1 MEINLFS
8 KCIRELIVE
17 NDRVDVPYLGTFTAE
32 MVPAAYSDRQTTIHP
47 PYRKM
52 SFHKGEV
59 ALSEGKMLLDKVS
72 AEAGVSLDQA
82 GVELGWCLSRLCSE
96 LEGSKNCKLPGLGV
110 MRANSRNEFFFV
122 PDDDLDIWPDGLG
135 FEPIS
140 IKISEK
146 PHKSEAIVEP
156 EPVPKQEPEATFEE
170 PEPEAKIELEPV
182 VEEPDP
188 EPVVAEPEAT
198 PDEPEPE
205 ATLEPEATH
214 EPEATPDEPEPE
226 ATPEPE
232 SAPEPAAEPAAQ
244 PAAQPV
250 PEPTAT
256 PVADPAPVPAPLTA
270 PAAEPAPHRRRSSRR
285 TRKTLRTILIVLG
298 VLVVLFIA
306 ASYLFT
312 EQMSPILDP
321 LLYSKEELELLGR

>member
-96 LEGSKNCKLPGLGV
+96 LEGSKSCKLPGLGV

-156 EPVPKQEPEATFEE
+156 ESVPEQEPEA
-170 PEPEAKIELEPV
+170 A
-182 VEEPDP
+182 
-188 EPVVAEPEAT
+188 
-198 PDEPEPE
+198 
-205 ATLEPEATH
+205 
-214 EPEATPDEPEPE
+214 PDEPEPE

-232 SAPEPAAEPAAQ
+232 AAPKPEPAPETAAEPAAQPVAQ

-250 PEPTAT
+250 PEPSAT

-270 PAAEPAPHRRRSSRR
+270 PAAGPSPHRRHSSRR

>member
-96 LEGSKNCKLPGLGV
+96 LEGSKSCKLPGLGV

-156 EPVPKQEPEATFEE
+156 ESVPEQEPEA
-170 PEPEAKIELEPV
+170 A
-182 VEEPDP
+182 
-188 EPVVAEPEAT
+188 
-198 PDEPEPE
+198 
-205 ATLEPEATH
+205 
-214 EPEATPDEPEPE
+214 PDEPEPE

-232 SAPEPAAEPAAQ
+232 AAPKPEPAPEPAAEPAAQ

-270 PAAEPAPHRRRSSRR
+270 PAAGPSPHRRHSSRR